1 LSNCQLT
8 VTDHI
13 RGNTMKQANANDK
26 SIEGVLDQQET
37 LLIVDDEAAIRRV
50 LCKKLSREGY
60 QCEEADTAEQALNR
74 LATSPIVLVILDIKM
89 PGKSGIELLP
99 EIKSGYPDTAVIMA
113 TAITDINV
121 AIQCLKQ
128 GADDYLC
135 KPFNLEEVSLAV
147 QRALEKRRLKLEI
160 REYQQFLEEKVEEQ
174 TGEIR
179 KIFLGAIEAL
189 VSALEAKDKYTGGHS
204 RRVTEIALALGNEL
218 GLSAQDVEDLRWG
231 SLLHDVG
238 KIAVDQ
244 LVQNKPGK
252 LTREEYEHIMTH
264 AHIGADIVRPV
275 VNGKIVEMIEH
286 HHDRYDGNG
295 LHQVIAGNDIPL
307 EARIL
312 AVADAFD
319 AMTSDRPYRPAMSIT
334 EAIDEIK
341 RCAGTQFDPA
351 VVTAFLKTSATEVM
365 ATQSGRSQ
373 SGVPDSHQ

>member
-1 LSNCQLT
+1 
-8 VTDHI
+8 
-13 RGNTMKQANANDK
+13 MKQANANEK
-26 SIEGVLDQQET
+26 SIEGMLDQQET
-37 LLIVDDEAAIRRV
+37 LLIVDDEAAIRKL
-50 LCKKLSREGY
+50 LCQKLSKEGY
-60 QCEEADTAEQALNR
+60 QCEEANAAEQILNT
-74 LATSPIVLVILDIKM
+74 LATSPIALVILDIKM

-99 EIKSGYPDTAVIMA
+99 EIKSDYPDTAVIMA
-113 TAITDINV
+113 TAVTDINV

-147 QRALEKRRLKLEI
+147 QRALEKRLLKLEL

-218 GLSAQDVEDLRWG
+218 GLSAQDMEDLRWG
-231 SLLHDVG
+231 SLLHDIG
-238 KIAVDQ
+238 KIAIDQ
-244 LVQNKPGK
+244 LIQNKPDR
-252 LTREEYEHIMTH
+252 LTPEEYEHIMIH
-264 AHIGADIVRPV
+264 AHVGADIVRPV
-275 VNGKIVEMIEH
+275 VNGKITEMIEH
-286 HHDRYDGNG
+286 HHDHYNGSG

-307 EARIL
+307 GARIL

-319 AMTSDRPYRPAMSIT
+319 AMISDRPYRSALSIT

-341 RCAGTQFDPA
+341 RCACTQFDPD
-351 VVTAFLKTSATEVM
+351 VVASFLKTAETAT
-365 ATQSGRSQ
+365 T
-373 SGVPDSHQ
+373 

>member
-1 LSNCQLT
+1 
-8 VTDHI
+8 
-13 RGNTMKQANANDK
+13 MKQANANEK
-26 SIEGVLDQQET
+26 SIEGMLDQQET
-37 LLIVDDEAAIRRV
+37 LLIVDDEAAIRRL
-50 LCKKLSREGY
+50 LCQKLSREGY
-60 QCEEADTAEQALNR
+60 QCEEADAAEQVLNT
-74 LATSPIVLVILDIKM
+74 LATSPIALVILDIKM

-113 TAITDINV
+113 TAVTDINV

-174 TGEIR
+174 TGEVR

-218 GLSAQDVEDLRWG
+218 GLSAQDMEDLRWG
-231 SLLHDVG
+231 SLLHDIG
-238 KIAVDQ
+238 KIAIDQ
-244 LVQNKPGK
+244 LIQNKPDR
-252 LTREEYEHIMTH
+252 LTPEEYEHIMIH
-264 AHIGADIVRPV
+264 AHVGADIVRPV
-275 VNGKIVEMIEH
+275 VNGKITEMIEH
-286 HHDRYDGNG
+286 HHDHYNGSG

-307 EARIL
+307 GARIL

-319 AMTSDRPYRPAMSIT
+319 AMISDRPYRSAMSIT

-341 RCAGTQFDPA
+341 RCAGTQFAPD
-351 VVTAFLKTSATEVM
+351 VVAAFLKTAETAT
-365 ATQSGRSQ
+365 T
-373 SGVPDSHQ
+373 